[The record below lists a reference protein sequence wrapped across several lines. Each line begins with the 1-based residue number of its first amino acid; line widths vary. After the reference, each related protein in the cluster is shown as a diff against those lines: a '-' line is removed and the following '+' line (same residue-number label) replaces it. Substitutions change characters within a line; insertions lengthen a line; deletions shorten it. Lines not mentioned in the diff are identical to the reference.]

1 MDTKNLNFIS
11 NSNGNNLNNPSQDDL
26 EKVRSLFLNMENKVA
41 YYQEDIIIRELI
53 FLVLRNQ
60 NGETN
65 NNTLLL
71 LVGLKKISKKHLY
84 MEKNTIIHSLLKQTE
99 EPNNINK
106 CNIVLSDIN
115 NKLPKDVSEQIKPE
129 TKSNILNQLLANTNK
144 SNFYNTHPENN
155 NLGNNHLENNS
166 SNNIYTL
173 ELDNTYQSISENKEN
188 EEKEKEENNK
198 FKLDPGFI
206 DGSQYKS
213 SLKAQYIDNDI
224 QFKNN
229 VKGVTEPTL
238 TQDVDGKK
246 YYFDPLS
253 HTFTPLPKDKKL
265 KGVSLEKVENLLLK
279 QNVSPDDINQLKYPG
294 VDMVN
299 SKNNKNDNKNDN
311 KNLKIEIT
319 KTTTTTTTTDSNV
332 NFYHVAQYILMI
344 LIIIVLLYSLG
355 SFFFQKKSNKATSPP
370 SNSRTSRPS
379 PSPSSNNNLPFD
391 L

>member
-1 MDTKNLNFIS
+1 M
-11 NSNGNNLNNPSQDDL
+11 
-26 EKVRSLFLNMENKVA
+26 
-41 YYQEDIIIRELI
+41 
-53 FLVLRNQ
+53 
-60 NGETN
+60 
-65 NNTLLL
+65 
-71 LVGLKKISKKHLY
+71 
-84 MEKNTIIHSLLKQTE
+84 
-99 EPNNINK
+99 
-106 CNIVLSDIN
+106 
-115 NKLPKDVSEQIKPE
+115 
-129 TKSNILNQLLANTNK
+129 
-144 SNFYNTHPENN
+144 
-155 NLGNNHLENNS
+155 ENNS

-173 ELDNTYQSISENKEN
+173 ELDNTYQSISDTKEK
-188 EEKEKEENNK
+188 ERKEKEENNK

-229 VKGVTEPTL
+229 IKGVTEPTL

-253 HTFTPLPKDKKL
+253 HTFTPLPEDKKL
-265 KGVSLEKVENLLLK
+265 KEVSLEKVEKLLLK
-279 QNVSPDDINQLKYPG
+279 QNVSPDDINKLKYTE

-299 SKNNKNDNKNDN
+299 SKNNKNNN

-319 KTTTTTTTTDSNV
+319 KTTTTTTKTNSDV
-332 NFYHVAQYILMI
+332 NFYHIAQYILMI

-379 PSPSSNNNLPFD
+379 PSPASNNNLPFD

>member
-1 MDTKNLNFIS
+1 MDTKKLNFIP
-11 NSNGNNLNNPSQDDL
+11 NSNGNNLSNPPHDDL
-26 EKVRSLFLNMENKVA
+26 EKVRSLFFNIENKVA
-41 YYQEDIIIRELI
+41 YYREDTVIRELI

-144 SNFYNTHPENN
+144 SNFYNTH
-155 NLGNNHLENNS
+155 LKNNHLENNS

-173 ELDNTYQSISENKEN
+173 ELDNTYQSISDSKEK

-229 VKGVTEPTL
+229 IEGVTEPTL

-253 HTFTPLPKDKKL
+253 HTFTPLPEDKKL
-265 KGVSLEKVENLLLK
+265 KGVSLEKVEKLLLK
-279 QNVSPDDINQLKYPG
+279 QNVSQDDINQLKYPG
-294 VDMVN
+294 LDIVN
-299 SKNNKNDNKNDN
+299 SKNDEIDNNNKKE
-311 KNLKIEIT
+311 KVLV
-319 KTTTTTTTTDSNV
+319 TTTSITTTSNV
-332 NFYHVAQYILMI
+332 DFYHVAQYILII
-344 LIIIVLLYSLG
+344 LIIVVLLYSLG
-355 SFFFQKKSNKATSPP
+355 SFFFQKKFNKANSPP

-379 PSPSSNNNLPFD
+379 PSPASNNNVPFN

>member
-1 MDTKNLNFIS
+1 MDTKKLNFIP
-11 NSNGNNLNNPSQDDL
+11 NSNGNNLSNPPHDDL
-26 EKVRSLFLNMENKVA
+26 EKVRSLFFNIENKVA
-41 YYQEDIIIRELI
+41 YYREDTVIRELI

-144 SNFYNTHPENN
+144 SNFYNTH
-155 NLGNNHLENNS
+155 LKNNHLENNS

-173 ELDNTYQSISENKEN
+173 ELDNTYQSISDSKEK
-188 EEKEKEENNK
+188 EEKEKEKNNK

-229 VKGVTEPTL
+229 IDGVTEPTL

-253 HTFTPLPKDKKL
+253 HTFTPLPEDKKL
-265 KGVSLEKVENLLLK
+265 KGVSLEKVEKLLLK
-279 QNVSPDDINQLKYPG
+279 QNVSQDDINQLKYPG
-294 VDMVN
+294 LDIVN
-299 SKNNKNDNKNDN
+299 SKNDEIDNNNKKE
-311 KNLKIEIT
+311 KVLV
-319 KTTTTTTTTDSNV
+319 TTTSITTTSNV
-332 NFYHVAQYILMI
+332 DFYHVAQYILII
-344 LIIIVLLYSLG
+344 LIIVVLLYSLG
-355 SFFFQKKSNKATSPP
+355 SFFFQKKFNKANSPP

-379 PSPSSNNNLPFD
+379 PSPASNNNVPFN

>member
-1 MDTKNLNFIS
+1 MDTKKLNFIS
-11 NSNGNNLNNPSQDDL
+11 NSNGNNLNNPPHDDL
-26 EKVRSLFLNMENKVA
+26 EKVRSLFINIKNKTV
-41 YYQEDIIIRELI
+41 YYQEDTVIRELI

-60 NGETN
+60 NGKTN
-65 NNTLLL
+65 NNTLFL

-84 MEKNTIIHSLLKQTE
+84 MEKNTIIHSLLQQTE
-99 EPNNINK
+99 EPNNVNK

-115 NKLPKDVSEQIKPE
+115 NKLPKDVSEQLKPE

-144 SNFYNTHPENN
+144 SNFYNTNSQ
-155 NLGNNHLENNS
+155 NNS

-173 ELDNTYQSISENKEN
+173 ELDNTYQAISDRKERERN
-188 EEKEKEENNK
+188 EKEENNK
-198 FKLDPGFI
+198 FKLEPSFI
-206 DGSQYKS
+206 DDSQYKS

-253 HTFTPLPKDKKL
+253 HTFTPLPKDKEL
-265 KGVSLEKVENLLLK
+265 EGVSLEKVEELLVK

-294 VDMVN
+294 LNIVN
-299 SKNNKNDNKNDN
+299 SENNENDNESDNESDN
-311 KNLKIEIT
+311 KKE
-319 KTTTTTTTTDSNV
+319 KVVVTTTTTTTTSNV
-332 NFYHVAQYILMI
+332 DFYDVIQYILMI
-344 LIIIVLLYSLG
+344 LIIVVLLYSLG

-379 PSPSSNNNLPFD
+379 PSPSSNGNSPFNL
-391 L
+391 

>member
-1 MDTKNLNFIS
+1 MDTRKLNFIS
-11 NSNGNNLNNPSQDDL
+11 NSNGNNLNNPPQDDL
-26 EKVRSLFLNMENKVA
+26 EKVRSLFLNMENKIA
-41 YYQEDIIIRELI
+41 LYQEDIIIRELI

-99 EPNNINK
+99 ESNNVNK

-144 SNFYNTHPENN
+144 SNFYNTHLENN
-155 NLGNNHLENNS
+155 HLENNHLENNS

-173 ELDNTYQSISENKEN
+173 ELDNTYQSISDTKEK
-188 EEKEKEENNK
+188 EKKEKEENNK

-253 HTFTPLPKDKKL
+253 HTFTPLPEDKKL
-265 KGVSLEKVENLLLK
+265 KGVSLEKVEKLLLK
-279 QNVSPDDINQLKYPG
+279 QNVSPDDINQLKYPEL
-294 VDMVN
+294 DMV
-299 SKNNKNDNKNDN
+299 SSESNKNDTQ
-311 KNLKIEIT
+311 NLKIDIT
-319 KTTTTTTTTDSNV
+319 KTTTTTTTTNSNV
-332 NFYHVAQYILMI
+332 NFYHVAQYILII
-344 LIIIVLLYSLG
+344 LIIVVLLYSLG

-379 PSPSSNNNLPFD
+379 PSPASNNNLPFN